1 MTYKLFIVTCLVSLI
16 YILHYTTIL
25 LGPVPGAV
33 AAGGGQQGGE
43 EDQQEDAKHTGLR
56 SSSHGINTRL
66 ANGSLNAW
74 FNCKRIARMYS
85 TVVEKC

>member
-1 MTYKLFIVTCLVSLI
+1 MKFRLLALSEHRYYSLVE
-16 YILHYTTIL
+16 L
-25 LGPVPGAV
+25 LDPVPGAV
-33 AAGGGQQGGE
+33 AAGGGHQGGE

-85 TVVEKC
+85 TVVGKCEKNR